1 VAASQRR
8 ALGALFLLLA
18 VFFTGIAV
26 TAFASEDRTVWV
38 VGVAAAGLA
47 LWLLGLALRGLWHR
61 AR

>member
-8 ALGALFLLLA
+8 ALGALFLVLA
-18 VFFTGIAV
+18 VFFAGIAF
-26 TAFASEDRTVWV
+26 TAFASEEREVWV

-47 LWLLGLALRGLWHR
+47 LWLASLALRGLRRR